1 MQNELKI
8 KSDQIQHQIDL
19 INDLRQKMIELEETN
34 KKIEEITSKLRIDK
48 S

>member
-8 KSDQIQHQIDL
+8 KDDQIQHQIDL

>member
-8 KSDQIQHQIDL
+8 KNDQIQYQIDL

-34 KKIEEITSKLRIDK
+34 KKIEEIVIKLRIDK

>member
-8 KSDQIQHQIDL
+8 KGDQIQHQIDL

>member
-8 KSDQIQHQIDL
+8 KNDQIQHQIDL
-19 INDLRQKMIELEETN
+19 INDLRQKMIELEEAN

>member
-8 KSDQIQHQIDL
+8 KGDQIQHQIDL

-34 KKIEEITSKLRIDK
+34 KKIE
-48 S
+48 

>member
-8 KSDQIQHQIDL
+8 KNDQIQHQIDL
-19 INDLRQKMIELEETN
+19 INDLRQKMIELEEAN
-34 KKIEEITSKLRIDK
+34 KKIEEIVIKLRIDK